1 VIPIVAVLY
10 WYRIAAVR
18 LPQSFR
24 ALDRTWNER
33 AVPILSRWLGWISRT
48 LENDMGAGLMLV
60 LLVVAMLLSS
70 FGTPLIW
77 RV

>member
-1 VIPIVAVLY
+1 VISVVAVLY

-18 LPQSFR
+18 LLQRLR
-24 ALDRTWNER
+24 ALDRSWNER

-48 LENDMGAGLMLV
+48 LKNDVAAGLMLV